1 MALKINT
8 DKINN
13 IVFFNPRII
22 KENSYKRGKYHQLL
36 EDSTNEK
43 LIVYPNEDEN
53 EKKQQSAF
61 KKFREELYKDI
72 RTSGKFCDGLLAGF
86 VKDSLKDCDLI
97 LRIESSQTRSKKING
112 FATLKFF
119 RNSKSLYVDVICTNT
134 YIRGTGTY
142 MVNLLSDI
150 CETINIEH
158 IKLSSATQA
167 IPFYLKTEFECDP
180 LCKMVKDI
188 QGGGKT
194 RRNKQSLRSKTSR
207 IH

>member
-1 MALKINT
+1 
-8 DKINN
+8 
-13 IVFFNPRII
+13 
-22 KENSYKRGKYHQLL
+22 
-36 EDSTNEK
+36 
-43 LIVYPNEDEN
+43 
-53 EKKQQSAF
+53 
-61 KKFREELYKDI
+61 
-72 RTSGKFCDGLLAGF
+72 
-86 VKDSLKDCDLI
+86 
-97 LRIESSQTRSKKING
+97 
-112 FATLKFF
+112 
-119 RNSKSLYVDVICTNT
+119 
-134 YIRGTGTY
+134 

-194 RRNKQSLRSKTSR
+194 RRNKNSLRSKTSR